1 MKRVLA
7 TLVGA
12 GATVM
17 VAAGTAFAQSGDYPI
32 ISPSVTTSVEG
43 NSGGAGT
50 AFTGAGGTIQP
61 ATLAIAV
68 LVLLGLTALFIARR
82 RAARLAG

>member
-1 MKRVLA
+1 MKRVIA

-12 GATVM
+12 GATIV
-17 VAAGTAFAQSGDYPI
+17 VAAGTALAQTGEYPVAPTSG
-32 ISPSVTTSVEG
+32 TTVEG
-43 NSGGAGT
+43 NSGGT
-50 AFTGAGGTIQP
+50 AFTGAGGAISP

-68 LVLLGLTALFIARR
+68 LLVLGITALFVARR